1 MIIPH
6 PAILR
11 KLLRC
16 DKIDR
21 ELFSVEIVLI
31 IKGAFMLQ
39 SFPSVR
45 LVALDL
51 DGTLLSRNNEV
62 TPATR
67 EAIARAVAHGVAVV
81 PATGRPLASLPPVV
95 AKLPGIRYAITSNG
109 AAVWDLGDDPMG
121 AVYSRYSNAAQRH
134 TSEPACLLHRLM
146 PTETAREVFA
156 LFQQYDGELS
166 VFCNG
171 LAIKTPEGIAKLAS
185 RTTHFLSSEA
195 RQDLTDGRFT
205 VIPGIESWMSRHA
218 HEIEKL
224 CMFFDSIEKTAAAL
238 PGFQAIP
245 GVEVVQGSPDNIEV
259 TAAGVD
265 KGSALLALADLLG
278 IPHENTLAVG
288 DSENDRAMLEKAGI
302 AAVMANGMPQIKAL
316 GDLVS
321 EADCDHDGVAELF
334 RKLGI

>member
-1 MIIPH
+1 
-6 PAILR
+6 
-11 KLLRC
+11 
-16 DKIDR
+16 
-21 ELFSVEIVLI
+21 
-31 IKGAFMLQ
+31 MLQ
-39 SFPSVR
+39 SFPLVR
-45 LVALDL
+45 LAALDL
-51 DGTLLSRNNEV
+51 DGTLLNRNNEV
-62 TPATR
+62 TLATR
-67 EAIARAVAHGVAVV
+67 QAIARAVEHGVVVV

-121 AVYSRYSNAAQRH
+121 AVHSRYANAAQRH

-146 PTETAREVFA
+146 PTEVAREAFD

-166 VFCNG
+166 VFSDG
-171 LAIKTPEGIAKLAS
+171 LAIKTPDGIAKLTS
-185 RTTHFLSSEA
+185 RTAHFLSSEA
-195 RQDLTDGRFT
+195 RQNLTDGRFT

-224 CMFFDSIEKTAAAL
+224 CMFFDSTEKTAAAL
-238 PGFQAIP
+238 PKFQAIP
-245 GVEVVQGSPDNIEV
+245 GVAVVQGSPDNIEV

-278 IPHENTLAVG
+278 IPHKNTLAVG

-302 AAVMANGMPQIKAL
+302 AAVMANGMPQIKAI
-316 GDLVS
+316 GSIVS

-334 RKLGI
+334 GRLGI

>member
-21 ELFSVEIVLI
+21 ELFPVEIVLI

-121 AVYSRYSNAAQRH
+121 AVYSRYANAAQRH

-146 PTETAREVFA
+146 PTETARE
-156 LFQQYDGELS
+156 
-166 VFCNG
+166 
-171 LAIKTPEGIAKLAS
+171 I
-185 RTTHFLSSEA
+185 
-195 RQDLTDGRFT
+195 GR
-205 VIPGIESWMSRHA
+205 A
-218 HEIEKL
+218 H
-224 CMFFDSIEKTAAAL
+224 
-238 PGFQAIP
+238 
-245 GVEVVQGSPDNIEV
+245 V
-259 TAAGVD
+259 
-265 KGSALLALADLLG
+265 
-278 IPHENTLAVG
+278 
-288 DSENDRAMLEKAGI
+288 
-302 AAVMANGMPQIKAL
+302 
-316 GDLVS
+316 
-321 EADCDHDGVAELF
+321 
-334 RKLGI
+334 

>member
-1 MIIPH
+1 
-6 PAILR
+6 
-11 KLLRC
+11 
-16 DKIDR
+16 
-21 ELFSVEIVLI
+21 
-31 IKGAFMLQ
+31 MLQ
-39 SFPSVR
+39 SFPPVR
-45 LVALDL
+45 LAALDL
-51 DGTLLSRNNEV
+51 DGTLLNRNNEV
-62 TPATR
+62 TLATR
-67 EAIARAVAHGVAVV
+67 QAIARAVEHGVVVV

-121 AVYSRYSNAAQRH
+121 AVHSRYANAAQRH

-146 PTETAREVFA
+146 PAEVAREAFG

-166 VFCNG
+166 VFSDG
-171 LAIKTPEGIAKLAS
+171 LAIKTPEGIAKLTS
-185 RTTHFLSSEA
+185 RTARFLSSEA
-195 RQDLTDGRFT
+195 RQNLTDGRFT

-224 CMFFDSIEKTAAAL
+224 CMFFDSTEKTAAAL
-238 PGFQAIP
+238 PKFQAIP
-245 GVEVVQGSPDNIEV
+245 GVAVVQGSPDNIEV

-302 AAVMANGMPQIKAL
+302 AAVMANGMPQIKAI
-316 GDLVS
+316 GSIVS
-321 EADCDHDGVAELF
+321 EADCDHDGVTELF
-334 RKLGI
+334 GRLGI

>member
-1 MIIPH
+1 MSQNLP
-6 PAILR
+6 P
-11 KLLRC
+11 
-16 DKIDR
+16 
-21 ELFSVEIVLI
+21 
-31 IKGAFMLQ
+31 
-39 SFPSVR
+39 VR
-45 LVALDL
+45 LIALDL
-51 DGTLLSRNNEV
+51 DGTLLNHSGEI
-62 TPATR
+62 TPLTR
-67 EAIARAVAHGVAVV
+67 EAIARATANGVVVV

-95 AKLPGIRYAITSNG
+95 AQLPGVRYAITSNG

-166 VFCNG
+166 VFCDG
-171 LAIKTPEGIAKLAS
+171 LAIKTPDGIAKLTS

-195 RQDLTDGRFT
+195 RQNLTD
-205 VIPGIESWMSRHA
+205 IPGIESWMSRHA